1 MTEIEFFSV
10 VAKMRQAQKKYF
22 AEHSNDLVKSEW
34 LKESKRLES
43 LIDKEIT
50 ERLKKIDA
58 SLLKKA
64 YKRFSPDYEPQQK
77 LF

>member
-10 VAKMRQAQKKYF
+10 VCKMRQAQKKYF
-22 AEHSNDLVKSEW
+22 AARTNDPAKSEW

-50 ERLKKIDA
+50 ERLKKINA
-58 SLLKKA
+58 SLLKEA
-64 YKRFSPDYEPQQK
+64 YKRFSPDYNPQQK

>member
-10 VAKMRQAQKKYF
+10 VAKMRQAQKKFF
-22 AEHSNDLVKSEW
+22 AARSNDPAKSEW

-43 LIDKEIT
+43 LIDSEIT
-50 ERLKKIDA
+50 QRLKKIDA
-58 SLLKKA
+58 SLLKEA
-64 YKRFSPDYEPQQK
+64 YKRFAADYDPQTK

>member
-10 VAKMRQAQKKYF
+10 VAKMRHAHKKFF
-22 AEHSNDLVKSEW
+22 AARRNDPAKSEW

-43 LIDKEIT
+43 LIDCEIK

-58 SLLKKA
+58 SLLKAA